1 MAKRLRAFLRDFRTL
16 AAPYWSS
23 EERWSARGLL
33 LVVVGL
39 SLGQVYVLVLLN
51 TWYQQFYDALQNL
64 DGAAFRSLIVRF
76 AALAACFIAT
86 AVYGLYLRQMLEIR
100 WRRWLTH
107 RWIGDWLADRA
118 YYRLRLMEG
127 DTDNPDQRIAEDL
140 RLFVAASLELSLDL
154 LSSLVTLAS
163 FIGILWAVSGPLPI
177 PGTAL
182 RIPAYMVWAALLY
195 ALFGSW
201 LTHAVGW
208 PLARLNFLQ
217 QRYEADLR
225 FGLVRLRES
234 AEGVALYRGE
244 ADEAHRLSERFSHVW
259 RNWWE
264 IMRRRKKLG
273 TLTSGYAQAATL
285 FPFIVAAPRYF
296 AKQIQL
302 GGLMQI
308 ANAFGRVQESLS
320 WFVSAY
326 VGLAEWKATVD
337 RLITFRLALLRV
349 REAAAVGDGIALESL
364 DESRVRLHGLTLAL
378 PDGTP
383 LLRGVDAKLERGEPV
398 LITGPSGSGKSTLFR
413 ALAGIWPFGDGR
425 IERPAADACLFL
437 PQKPY
442 LPVGTLRAAVSYP
455 SREGRFH
462 DEELRRR
469 LGECRLEHLAD
480 RLDESDHWEQRLSPG
495 EQQRLSFARALLHRP
510 EWLFLDEATSALD
523 GELEERLY
531 ALLEQELRTT
541 TFVSIAHHSEIA
553 RFHQRRLCFTADGGL
568 TSSPLGEGARSAA
581 PGQRR

>member
-1 MAKRLRAFLRDFRTL
+1 MIERLRASLRDFHIL

-33 LVVVGL
+33 LLVASL
-39 SLGQVYVLVLLN
+39 SLGQVYLLVLLN
-51 TWYQQFYDALQNL
+51 TWYQQFYDALQNF
-64 DGAAFRSLIVRF
+64 DRAQFGRLILRF
-76 AALAACFIAT
+76 AVLATFYIAA

-100 WRRWLTH
+100 WRRWLTD

-118 YYRLRLMEG
+118 YYRMRMVETG
-127 DTDNPDQRIAEDL
+127 TDNPDQRIAEDL

-154 LSSLVTLAS
+154 LSSLVTLGS
-163 FIGILWAVSGPLPI
+163 FIGILWTVSGSIAI

-182 RIPAYMVWAALLY
+182 ELPAYMVWAALLY
-195 ALFGSW
+195 ALVGSW
-201 LTHAVGW
+201 LTHAVGR
-208 PLARLNFLQ
+208 PLARLNFMQ
-217 QRYEADLR
+217 QRYEADFR
-225 FGLVRLRES
+225 FGLVRVRES

-244 ADEAHRLSERFSHVW
+244 ADEAHRLSEQFSQVM

-273 TLTSGYAQAATL
+273 TLTAGYAQAATL

-308 ANAFGRVQESLS
+308 SNAFGRVQDSLS

-337 RLITFRLALLRV
+337 RLITFRRALVEIRV
-349 REAAAVGDGIALESL
+349 TAAAGAEIATTTHGGAGVEL
-364 DESRVRLHGLTLAL
+364 RGLTLAL
-378 PDGTP
+378 PDGTT
-383 LLRGVDAKLERGEPV
+383 LLRGVDAKLEPGEPV

-413 ALAGIWPFGDGR
+413 ALAGIWPFGGGC
-425 IERPAADACLFL
+425 IERPAAAACLFL

-442 LPVGTLRAAVSYP
+442 IPIGTLRGAVTYP
-455 SREGRFH
+455 SREGRFA

-469 LGECRLEHLAD
+469 LRECRLEHLVD
-480 RLDESDHWEQRLSPG
+480 RLDESLHWEQRLSPG
-495 EQQRLSFARALLHRP
+495 EQQRLSFARALLQRP
-510 EWLFLDEATSALD
+510 EWLFLDEASSALD
-523 GELEERLY
+523 PATEAELY
-531 ALLEQELRTT
+531 ALLERELP
-541 TFVSIAHHSEIA
+541 E
-553 RFHQRRLCFTADGGL
+553 
-568 TSSPLGEGARSAA
+568 
-581 PGQRR
+581 

>member
-1 MAKRLRAFLRDFRTL
+1 MIERLRASLRDFHIL

-33 LVVVGL
+33 LLVASL
-39 SLGQVYVLVLLN
+39 SLGQVYLLVLLN
-51 TWYQQFYDALQNL
+51 TWYQQFYDALQNF
-64 DGAAFRSLIVRF
+64 DRAQFGRLILRF
-76 AALAACFIAT
+76 AVLATFYIAA

-100 WRRWLTH
+100 WRRWLTD

-118 YYRLRLMEG
+118 YYRMRMVETG
-127 DTDNPDQRIAEDL
+127 TDNPDQRIAEDL

-154 LSSLVTLAS
+154 LSSLVTLGS
-163 FIGILWAVSGPLPI
+163 FIGILWTVSGSIAI

-182 RIPAYMVWAALLY
+182 ELPAYMVWAALLY
-195 ALFGSW
+195 ALVGSW
-201 LTHAVGW
+201 LTHAVGR
-208 PLARLNFLQ
+208 PLARLNFMQ
-217 QRYEADLR
+217 QRYEADFR
-225 FGLVRLRES
+225 FGLVRVRES

-244 ADEAHRLSERFSHVW
+244 ADEAHRLSEQFSQVM

-273 TLTSGYAQAATL
+273 TLTAGYAQAATL

-308 ANAFGRVQESLS
+308 SNAFGRVQDSLS

-337 RLITFRLALLRV
+337 RLITFRRALVEIRV
-349 REAAAVGDGIALESL
+349 TAAAGAEIATTTHGGAGVEL
-364 DESRVRLHGLTLAL
+364 RGLTLAL
-378 PDGTP
+378 PDGTT
-383 LLRGVDAKLERGEPV
+383 LLRGVDAKLEPGEPV

-413 ALAGIWPFGDGR
+413 ALAGIWPFGGGC
-425 IERPAADACLFL
+425 IERPAAAACLFL

-442 LPVGTLRAAVSYP
+442 IPIGTLRGAVTYP
-455 SREGRFH
+455 SREGRFA

-469 LGECRLEHLAD
+469 LRECRLEHLVD
-480 RLDESDHWEQRLSPG
+480 RLDESQHWEQRLSPG
-495 EQQRLSFARALLHRP
+495 EQQRLSFARALLQRP
-510 EWLFLDEATSALD
+510 EWLFLDEASSALD
-523 GELEERLY
+523 PATEAELY
-531 ALLEQELRTT
+531 ALLERELPETT
-541 TFVSIAHHSEIA
+541 WVSIGHRAEIA
-553 RFHQRRLCFTADGGL
+553 RFHGRRISFTAEGGL
-568 TSSPLGEGARSAA
+568 ASSPLAA
-581 PGQRR
+581 A

>member
-1 MAKRLRAFLRDFRTL
+1 MIETLRTFLADFRSL

-23 EERWSARGLL
+23 EERWRARSLL
-33 LVVVGL
+33 TLVVGL
-39 SLGQVYVLVLLN
+39 SLGQVYLLVLLN
-51 TWYQQFYDALQNL
+51 TWYQQFYDALQSF
-64 DGAAFRSLIVRF
+64 DQAAFGRLILRF
-76 AALAACFIAT
+76 LALAACYIAT

-100 WRRWLTH
+100 WRRWLTD

-118 YYRLRLMEG
+118 YYLMRHVETG
-127 DTDNPDQRIAEDL
+127 TDNPDQRIAEDL

-163 FIGILWAVSGPLPI
+163 FIGILWTISGSLAI

-182 RIPAYMVWAALLY
+182 EVPAYMVWAALLY
-195 ALFGSW
+195 ALLGSW
-201 LTHAVGW
+201 LTHRVGR

-217 QRYEADLR
+217 QRYEADFR

-244 ADEAHRLSERFSHVW
+244 ADEAHRLSERFSDVW

-273 TLTSGYAQAATL
+273 SLTAGYAQAATL

-308 ANAFGRVQESLS
+308 SNAFGRVQDSLS

-326 VGLAEWKATVD
+326 VGLSEWKATVD
-337 RLITFRLALLRV
+337 RLITFRRALVAVRV
-349 REAAAVGDGIALESL
+349 TAATGGEIALETGGDGAVAL
-364 DESRVRLHGLTLAL
+364 RGLTLAL
-378 PDGTP
+378 PDGTA
-383 LLRGVDAKLERGEPV
+383 LLRGVDAKLECGEPV

-413 ALAGIWPFGDGR
+413 ALAGIWPFGAGR
-425 IERPAADACLFL
+425 IERPAAAACLFL

-442 LPVGTLRAAVSYP
+442 LPIGTLRGAVSYP
-455 SREGRFH
+455 SRDGTFS

-469 LGECRLEHLAD
+469 LRECRLEHLAD
-480 RLDESDHWEQRLSPG
+480 RLDESEHWEQRLSPG
-495 EQQRLSFARALLHRP
+495 EQQRLSFARALLQRP
-510 EWLFLDEATSALD
+510 DWLFLDEASSALD
-523 GELEERLY
+523 AEMEGQLY
-531 ALLEQELRTT
+531 ALLERELRETT
-541 TFVSIAHHSEIA
+541 WVSIAHRAELA
-553 RFHQRRLCFTADGGL
+553 RFHRRRISFTAGGL
-568 TSSPLGEGARSAA
+568 ASAPLTALA
-581 PGQRR
+581 PGLP

>member
-1 MAKRLRAFLRDFRTL
+1 MIERLRASLRDFRTL

-33 LVVVGL
+33 LLVASL
-39 SLGQVYVLVLLN
+39 SLGQVYLLVLLN
-51 TWYQQFYDALQNL
+51 TWYQQFYDALQNF
-64 DGAAFRSLIVRF
+64 DRAQFGRLILRF
-76 AALAACFIAT
+76 AVLATFYIAA

-100 WRRWLTH
+100 WRRWLTD

-118 YYRLRLMEG
+118 YYRMRMVETG
-127 DTDNPDQRIAEDL
+127 TDNPDQRIAEDL

-154 LSSLVTLAS
+154 LSSLVTLGS
-163 FIGILWAVSGPLPI
+163 FIGILWTVSGSIAI

-182 RIPAYMVWAALLY
+182 ELPAYMVWAALLY
-195 ALFGSW
+195 ALVGSW
-201 LTHAVGW
+201 LTHAVGR
-208 PLARLNFLQ
+208 PLARLNFMQ
-217 QRYEADLR
+217 QRYEADFR
-225 FGLVRLRES
+225 FGLVRVRES

-244 ADEAHRLSERFSHVW
+244 ADEAHRLSEQFSQVM

-273 TLTSGYAQAATL
+273 TLTAGYAQAATL

-308 ANAFGRVQESLS
+308 SNAFGRVQDSLS

-337 RLITFRLALLRV
+337 RLTTFRRALVEMRV
-349 REAAAVGDGIALESL
+349 TAAAGAEIAITTHGGVGVEL
-364 DESRVRLHGLTLAL
+364 RGLTLAL
-378 PDGTP
+378 PDGTT
-383 LLRGVDAKLERGEPV
+383 LLRGVDAKLEPGEPV

-413 ALAGIWPFGDGR
+413 ALAGIWPFGGGC
-425 IERPAADACLFL
+425 IERPDAAACLFL

-442 LPVGTLRAAVSYP
+442 IPIGTLRAAVTYP
-455 SREGRFH
+455 SREGRFP

-469 LGECRLEHLAD
+469 LRECRLEHLVD
-480 RLDESDHWEQRLSPG
+480 RLDESLHWEQRLSPG
-495 EQQRLSFARALLHRP
+495 EQQRISFARALLQCP
-510 EWLFLDEATSALD
+510 EWLFLDEASSALD
-523 GELEERLY
+523 PATEAELY
-531 ALLEQELRTT
+531 ALLEQELPETT
-541 TFVSIAHHSEIA
+541 WVSIGHRAEIA
-553 RFHQRRLCFTADGGL
+553 RFHGRRISFTVDGGL
-568 TSSPLGEGARSAA
+568 ASSPLAA
-581 PGQRR
+581 A